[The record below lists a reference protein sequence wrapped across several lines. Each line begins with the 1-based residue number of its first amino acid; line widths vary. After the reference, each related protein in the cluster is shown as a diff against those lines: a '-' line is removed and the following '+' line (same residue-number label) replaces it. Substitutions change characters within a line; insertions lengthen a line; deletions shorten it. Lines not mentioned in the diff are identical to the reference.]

1 MKKLWNFGW
10 DLYKKHEEGINYLIF
25 GFLAFVAN
33 MFVYWLV
40 ASLIGASPET
50 PLLVQIATGVAWVS
64 SVIFTYWTNHTFV
77 FKTKL
82 HSFKEFVR
90 EFSSFVT
97 ARVITYGMEI
107 ILMYI
112 LPTVIGMDDL
122 LAKLISNFVVIVSN
136 YIFSKLFVFKKK

>member
-1 MKKLWNFGW
+1 MKKLWDFGW
-10 DLYKKHEEGINYLIF
+10 GLYKKHEEGINYLIF
-25 GFLAFVAN
+25 GFLAFLAN

-82 HSFKEFVR
+82 HSFKEFVK

-97 ARVITYGMEI
+97 ARVITYAMEI

-112 LPTVIGMDDL
+112 LPTIMGMDDL

>member
-1 MKKLWNFGW
+1 MKKLWDFGW
-10 DLYKKHEEGINYLIF
+10 GLYKKHEEGINYLIF

-33 MFVYWLV
+33 MLVYWAV

-50 PLLVQIATGVAWVS
+50 PLLVQIATGIAWVS

-82 HSFKEFVR
+82 HSFKEFVK

-112 LPTVIGMDDL
+112 LPTIMGMDDV